1 MLALSLC
8 ATPLAWA
15 EDQAAV
21 AIYQHLVEIGD
32 GQYELRALSLSVAAG
47 PAAMA
52 SVATIS
58 DPSGQIPEGISFA
71 AAGPDA
77 GSLPQLVIDTP
88 GWEVVREDGSNVQLP
103 PPPQE

>member
-32 GQYELRALSLSVAAG
+32 GQFELRALSLSVAAG

-58 DPSGQIPEGISFA
+58 DPGGQLGISFA
-71 AAGPDA
+71 SAGPDA

-88 GWEVVREDGSNVQLP
+88 WDVDREDGSNVQRP
-103 PPPQE
+103 NPSQD